1 MARKR
6 TRRNND
12 SSMFAIALNSHWGV
26 SAAFSALIFGFAYVI
41 APAFAKSNVFLAAM
55 LTGFKPFIFLLGGT
69 FALIAI
75 FNFFRQRTPSE
86 ITSTAPAYFPRKQT
100 GFITTG
106 AGQSAAQ
113 IIPKI
118 GTQSVT
124 SATQTPQT
132 PVAEIVLASS
142 PPDKPA
148 SWSLELLQKIEWKL
162 FEDLSAAYYKEM
174 GIRAELTKLGADG
187 GIDIKLFQDDSEVPT
202 AIVQCKAWNSK
213 LVGVKPIREFLG
225 VMSHEKISKGF
236 FMASGVYSDDAK
248 EIANANGITL
258 INGVMFLAMIKH
270 LSEDA
275 QLRLLSLVTSGEF
288 TTPSCPSCGIKLVR
302 RTSKRGD
309 FWGCQNYP
317 KCRQMLNMTKIHQG
331 SKNEE
336 FTSSAVT
343 S

>member
-1 MARKR
+1 VE
-6 TRRNND
+6 TVRRFVGSVLQGNG
-12 SSMFAIALNSHWGV
+12 H
-26 SAAFSALIFGFAYVI
+26 
-41 APAFAKSNVFLAAM
+41 
-55 LTGFKPFIFLLGGT
+55 
-69 FALIAI
+69 
-75 FNFFRQRTPSE
+75 
-86 ITSTAPAYFPRKQT
+86 TS
-100 GFITTG
+100 
-106 AGQSAAQ
+106 
-113 IIPKI
+113 
-118 GTQSVT
+118 
-124 SATQTPQT
+124 
-132 PVAEIVLASS
+132 
-142 PPDKPA
+142 
-148 SWSLELLQKIEWKL
+148 
-162 FEDLSAAYYKEM
+162 
-174 GIRAELTKLGADG
+174 LGADG

>member
-1 MARKR
+1 
-6 TRRNND
+6 
-12 SSMFAIALNSHWGV
+12 
-26 SAAFSALIFGFAYVI
+26 
-41 APAFAKSNVFLAAM
+41 
-55 LTGFKPFIFLLGGT
+55 
-69 FALIAI
+69 
-75 FNFFRQRTPSE
+75 
-86 ITSTAPAYFPRKQT
+86 
-100 GFITTG
+100 
-106 AGQSAAQ
+106 
-113 IIPKI
+113 
-118 GTQSVT
+118 
-124 SATQTPQT
+124 
-132 PVAEIVLASS
+132 
-142 PPDKPA
+142 
-148 SWSLELLQKIEWKL
+148 
-162 FEDLSAAYYKEM
+162 
-174 GIRAELTKLGADG
+174 
-187 GIDIKLFQDDSEVPT
+187 
-202 AIVQCKAWNSK
+202 
-213 LVGVKPIREFLG
+213 
-225 VMSHEKISKGF
+225 
-236 FMASGVYSDDAK
+236 MASGVYSDDAK